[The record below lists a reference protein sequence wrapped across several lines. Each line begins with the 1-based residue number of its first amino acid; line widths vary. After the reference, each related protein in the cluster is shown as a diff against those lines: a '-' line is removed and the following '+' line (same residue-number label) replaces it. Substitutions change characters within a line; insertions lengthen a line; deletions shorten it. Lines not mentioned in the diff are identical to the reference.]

1 MKLLNKVLMVC
12 ALAIVFF
19 GASVS
24 FASDNS
30 VPAAKKQITKD
41 IVLKGD
47 ARCTS
52 CHDEGDSP
60 EVLRIGKTRHGI
72 TGDARTPTCT
82 SCHGDSY
89 AHERDADAG
98 LKKPAK
104 PDVTFSSKSKNT
116 ARQKDNACMACHLGG
131 NQINWE
137 GSQHASADVAC
148 TSCHRVHTQHDT
160 VRDKLRQGEV
170 CFSCHKDIRAQVH
183 MSSTHPILAGKVACS
198 DCHNPHGSSGPKLL
212 RENTVNE
219 TCYTC
224 HAEKRGPFLWE
235 HPPVSDD
242 CTNCHTPHGSNNAPL
257 LKSRPPYLCQQCH
270 SAQYHPSTAYSGTG
284 LPIAAGGTSPAQ
296 QLLLR
301 NCLNCHSQVH
311 GSNHP
316 SGPRNTR

>member
-1 MKLLNKVLMVC
+1 MKLLNKT
-12 ALAIVFF
+12 LAICAVASIFFCAGSASGADNPTSAPNKQVF
-19 GASVS
+19 
-24 FASDNS
+24 
-30 VPAAKKQITKD
+30 KD
-41 IVLKGD
+41 VVLRGD

-60 EVLRIGKTRHGI
+60 EVLRIGKTRHGV
-72 TGDARTPTCT
+72 TGDARTPSCT
-82 SCHGDSY
+82 SCHGESF
-89 AHERDADAG
+89 AHEKDANAG

-104 PDVTFSSKSKNT
+104 PDVTFDAKSKNT
-116 ARQKDNACMACHLGG
+116 AEQKDKACMTCHLGG
-131 NQINWE
+131 NRINWE
-137 GSQHASADVAC
+137 GSQHANADVAC
-148 TSCHRVHTQHDT
+148 TTCHQVHTQHDA
-160 VRDKLRQGEV
+160 VRDKLTQGEV
-170 CFSCHKDIRAQVH
+170 CFACHKDVRSQVH
-183 MSSTHPILAGKVACS
+183 MSSTHPILAGKVVCS
-198 DCHNPHGSSGPKLL
+198 DCHNPHGSNGPKLL

-284 LPIAAGGTSPAQ
+284 LPITAGGSSPAQ

-301 NCLNCHSQVH
+301 DCLNCHSQVH